1 VIQRLCHRCHS
12 VLHIEDA
19 GTLVYCWN
27 CGAPQVT
34 LSEELLD
41 QAAAQKSQ
49 FEAAA
54 QSPDGSLNPT
64 PGVEGQPQPP
74 DLLMIW
80 KAAIVIAAIVAAGIS
95 VLSVI
100 LPPLE
105 LLAWMAPAIA
115 LSIYSSRY
123 KQTHITTGIGAR
135 LGLVCGVFCGFGL
148 TIATAA
154 QMLVLRY
161 GLHRGDEF
169 TASMDAVLAHSKA
182 QVVAQSGPAAAV
194 FFNQFSIPEFRAG
207 FFLAGLGLV
216 TTMLLVLSTAGGAFA
231 GFMRSRARVR

>member
-1 VIQRLCHRCHS
+1 M
-12 VLHIEDA
+12 LHIEDA
-19 GTLVYCWN
+19 GTLVFCWN

-54 QSPDGSLNPT
+54 QSSEGASNPAA
-64 PGVEGQPQPP
+64 GAEDQPP

-80 KAAIVIAAIVAAGIS
+80 KAAIVIAAIVAAAISLLS
-95 VLSVI
+95 VL

-161 GLHRGDEF
+161 GLHRGEEF

-182 QVVAQSGPAAAV
+182 QVVAQSGPAAAL
-194 FFNQFSIPEFRAG
+194 FFNQFAIPEFRAG